1 MKLNRLMRRL
11 QTALCMQGRHIRI
24 NQIQHYSDKKERM
37 VTKYMLSEEKINSDG
52 KRYNVTVLESYQ
64 MAEVVKTLAGLL
76 ASGGGE
82 ADA

>member
-1 MKLNRLMRRL
+1 MKLNRLARRL

-24 NQIQHYSDKKERM
+24 NQFQHYSEKKERM

-52 KRYNVTVLESYQ
+52 KRYYAAILETYQ
-64 MAEVVKTLAGLL
+64 MAEVVKALAGLL
-76 ASGGGE
+76 DTGGE

>member
-1 MKLNRLMRRL
+1 MKLNRLARRL

-24 NQIQHYSDKKERM
+24 NQFQHYSEKKERM

-52 KRYNVTVLESYQ
+52 KRYYVAILETYQ
-64 MAEVVKTLAGLL
+64 MAEVVKALAGLL
-76 ASGGGE
+76 DTGGE

>member
-1 MKLNRLMRRL
+1 MKLNRLARRL

-24 NQIQHYSDKKERM
+24 NQFQHYSEKKDRM

-52 KRYNVTVLESYQ
+52 KRYYVAILETYQ
-64 MAEVVKTLAGLL
+64 MAEVVKALAGLL
-76 ASGGGE
+76 DTGGE

>member
-1 MKLNRLMRRL
+1 MKLNRLARRL

-24 NQIQHYSDKKERM
+24 NQFQHYSEKKERM

-52 KRYNVTVLESYQ
+52 KRCSVTVLETYQ

-76 ASGGGE
+76 NTGGG